1 MPFKINRSEKQ
12 SGPKNRRPWDLKLNH
27 KVVDLSTANKVS
39 RVVQV
44 THKYLDLEY
53 DAVKTSPE
61 ISSRRSKVL
70 WLTESKAADR
80 SSRANIARSPLP
92 TAVKMSESTVS
103 TAVSVL
109 WCAPYANIRHRRIP
123 PSTGDLLWSSW
134 RHTVLQWFVCY
145 SVCSQ

>member
-44 THKYLDLEY
+44 THKPLDLEY

-61 ISSRRSKVL
+61 ISSRRSKIL
-70 WLTESKAADR
+70 
-80 SSRANIARSPLP
+80 
-92 TAVKMSESTVS
+92 
-103 TAVSVL
+103 
-109 WCAPYANIRHRRIP
+109 
-123 PSTGDLLWSSW
+123 
-134 RHTVLQWFVCY
+134 
-145 SVCSQ
+145 